1 MNDNIYA
8 NIILDYI
15 NHGFSPIPIPLQ
27 DENANNQGME
37 QAQDYGQQL

>member
-15 NHGFSPIPIPLQ
+15 NHGFSPIPIPFKTASSR
-27 DENANNQGME
+27 DRVGRF
-37 QAQDYGQQL
+37 